1 MADDSQEVADII
13 DALGATPSPL
23 AVYQATRNYDTR
35 YLASAAASEAKAGG
49 GGGSQSVRVVG
60 PCHFDYTDFP
70 TEDTEL
76 VVFTPDAGDFILKG
90 FIDTQTAVNFAD
102 SGGIDFSLGEDPD
115 FNAAVR
121 PGTFWGFTGN
131 SIADLT
137 SAPVASDNIDDA
149 IAYVG
154 YKSTGAPLKI
164 RAQSVLDETAGEMDL
179 YFLVATPTA
188 P

>member
-1 MADDSQEVADII
+1 MSESQEVFDILDGLTSPTADE
-13 DALGATPSPL
+13 
-23 AVYQATRNYDTR
+23 VYTDVREYDTR
-35 YLASAAASEAKAGG
+35 DVLAAVGATAKVP